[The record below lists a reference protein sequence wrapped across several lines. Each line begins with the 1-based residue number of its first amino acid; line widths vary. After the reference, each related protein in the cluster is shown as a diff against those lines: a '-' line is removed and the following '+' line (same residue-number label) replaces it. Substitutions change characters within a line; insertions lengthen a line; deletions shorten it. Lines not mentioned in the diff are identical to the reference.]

1 MVNGRASAEFLERT
15 LPLTFR
21 ASRRNNLVLSKWKLR
36 AMQNIAIQR
45 ASEMPESARA
55 AVEQLLGR
63 PIADNEEISVIAI
76 PPQHVPP
83 SESRVAIAQKLEALL
98 DRRAAE
104 VKGIPDADI
113 DAAIDEAVDHVRH
126 SR

>member
-1 MVNGRASAEFLERT
+1 
-15 LPLTFR
+15 
-21 ASRRNNLVLSKWKLR
+21 
-36 AMQNIAIQR
+36 MQNIAIQR